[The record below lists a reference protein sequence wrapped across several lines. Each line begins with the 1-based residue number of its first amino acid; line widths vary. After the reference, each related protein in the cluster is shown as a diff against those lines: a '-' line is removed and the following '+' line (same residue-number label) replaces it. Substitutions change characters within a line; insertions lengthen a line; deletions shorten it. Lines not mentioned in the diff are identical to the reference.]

1 MPATA
6 DQEAILQSEKL
17 AVLATVRRDGSP
29 QLSPINYAYQDGK
42 ILVSTTRNRAKFHN
56 VRRNSQVSLCVVS
69 AKGRPYVTISG
80 RAMVEEED
88 IAERTAAIFRR
99 MSDRAPPDNFEE
111 ILRQQSRILI
121 VITPERLV
129 P

>member
-1 MPATA
+1 M
-6 DQEAILQSEKL
+6 
-17 AVLATVRRDGSP
+17 G
-29 QLSPINYAYQDGK
+29 G
-42 ILVSTTRNRAKFHN
+42 
-56 VRRNSQVSLCVVS
+56 